1 MRIIAFATRC
11 MGSPLRLT
19 VVGADPRQARAAR
32 DAAWGEM
39 HATDAELSRFR
50 ADSELSRINQLA
62 GSGTPF
68 TPGRRLRS
76 LLVTAARAQR
86 MTSGR
91 FDPRVITALEA
102 IGERAG
108 VPLPPGGAAEATA
121 GAGEG
126 PWLRRDPADGTF
138 RVSVPV
144 DSGGLGKG
152 LGLRWALKAARRAA
166 PDAAG
171 LLLEAGGDVAA
182 SGTGPAMRPW
192 SIGVEDPSAPERL
205 IATLALPAGAVATS
219 SVAVRSWEHEGRRVH
234 HLIDPASG
242 RPADTGLL
250 AVTVHAPDPAWAEV
264 LSKALFLAGSA
275 CIGEEARRRGLAAW
289 WVEENGSFHASPA
302 GRLLT
307 TWNRLEGRVA

>member
-1 MRIIAFATRC
+1 MRIATFSSRS

-19 VVGADPRQARAAR
+19 VVGATPWRARAAR

-39 HATDAELSRFR
+39 RATDADLSRFR
-50 ADSELSRINQLA
+50 ADSELSRINRLA

-68 TPGRRLRS
+68 IPGRRLRS

-86 MTSGR
+86 ITGGR
-91 FDPRVITALEA
+91 FDPRVIIALEA

-108 VPLPPGGAAEATA
+108 VPLPPDGVGAAA
-121 GAGEG
+121 AGEG
-126 PWLRRDPADGTF
+126 PWLRRDPGDGTF
-138 RVSVPV
+138 RISVPV

-166 PDAAG
+166 PDATG

-182 SGTGPAMRPW
+182 SGTGPGMRPW
-192 SIGVEDPSAPERL
+192 SIGMEDPRARERL
-205 IATLALPAGAVATS
+205 IATLGLPAGAVATS
-219 SVAVRSWEHEGRRVH
+219 SVAVRSWEHEGRPVH

-250 AVTVHAPDPAWAEV
+250 AVSVHAPDPAWAEV
-264 LSKALFLAGSA
+264 LSKALFLAGRNV
-275 CIGEEARRRGLAAW
+275 IGEEARRCGLAAW
-289 WVEENGSFHASPA
+289 WVEEDGSFHASPA
-302 GRLLT
+302 GRPLT